1 MHTDFRNIK
10 VHTAKCDT
18 CNHHNT
24 STMKQCVDCGV
35 NFCDPCW
42 VDRGSDGTHVLNSGD
57 IGYAATNARAI
68 AKATRPRSLDL
79 LKPKKD
85 KARIMKIP
93 SPGLG
98 GRSKRTRRRTVV
110 IEESESEDDGLNNDE
125 MVLDGDDD
133 EKQEQV
139 PRAPQKSSAVRR
151 GKQREARRPEV
162 PVNASC
168 AKTISTSHDASTSAV
183 KYIDLDTILEE
194 ADADAAS
201 SLLELASGSY
211 GVPSNS
217 FTPVNTGNTHNTLP
231 RINFTAYENEPRC
244 KTIYSPTTPAF
255 NNQNLST
262 PLPMDQR
269 NLSDAWYNVP
279 ANGTDLPVSMQL
291 HPYPVDP
298 HVTSK
303 VIGHDSQ
310 GNYPQQAVASRT
322 NATASNTAETTTV
335 QDQIPHLNTFDQGN
349 IQEQSLFIDP
359 TEPLSDGEITAM
371 SALLT
376 DDPAWPSTA
385 SSVMSDMEWQAWL
398 SKEFPKDLN
407 NALIKME
414 PGMDERGARL
424 FGNDAYGEVWHDEIF
439 NEQYFDQAQ
448 DAFSEGRAV
457 AKANLDF
464 EARSR
469 ARSARAEHHEE
480 VSGEASEE
488 GEIMDED

>member
-1 MHTDFRNIK
+1 M
-10 VHTAKCDT
+10 
-18 CNHHNT
+18 
-24 STMKQCVDCGV
+24 
-35 NFCDPCW
+35 
-42 VDRGSDGTHVLNSGD
+42 LNSGD
-57 IGYAATNARAI
+57 IGYAATNARAM

-79 LKPKKD
+79 LKPKKE
-85 KARIMKIP
+85 KTSIMKTP
-93 SPGLG
+93 SPRLG

-133 EKQEQV
+133 EKQAQV
-139 PRAPQKSSAVRR
+139 PRAPQKSSAVHR
-151 GKQREARRPEV
+151 GKQREARRLEV
-162 PVNASC
+162 PADDVRAE
-168 AKTISTSHDASTSAV
+168 TISTSHDASTSGA

-194 ADADAAS
+194 ADAAS

-231 RINFTAYENEPRC
+231 RIDFTAYGNEPRC
-244 KTIYSPTTPAF
+244 KTIYSPATPAF
-255 NNQNLST
+255 NNQNQKFST

-279 ANGTDLPVSMQL
+279 ANGTDLPASMQL
-291 HPYPVDP
+291 HPYPINP

-303 VIGHDSQ
+303 IIGHDSQ
-310 GNYPQQAVASRT
+310 GNYPQQAVAGHT
-322 NATASNTAETTTV
+322 NATANNTAKTTTT
-335 QDQIPHLNTFDQGN
+335 QDQISNHNIFNQGN

-359 TEPLSDGEITAM
+359 TEPNSDGEITAM
-371 SALLT
+371 SALLP

-448 DAFSEGRAV
+448 AGLSESRAD

-464 EARSR
+464 GSRSR
-469 ARSARAEHHEE
+469 ARRGRAEHREE
-480 VSGEASEE
+480 GSGEGSEE